1 MSLKIE
7 NQGNP
12 GEAQGQINVLKFIKE
27 GIRCKAYE
35 DDDELIRCQSI
46 LLELKDLRNAYGPI
60 ISFVNLNQIQSIELD
75 NDGLIFLAK
84 YNNKFYVVDAIE
96 KEIRDTYDSIKDFI
110 MNKVL
115 TQDTVVVVITDNAVY
130 EISEVKVI
138 SITNKEY
145 VIPHVE
151 KYTVILT

>member
-75 NDGLIFLAK
+75 NDGLIFVTK
-84 YNNKFYVVDAIE
+84 YGNKYYMVDTVE

-115 TQDTVVVVITDNAVY
+115 TQDTVIVVVSDEAIY
-130 EISEVKVI
+130 KV
-138 SITNKEY
+138 TEDKVTVANKEY
-145 VIPHVE
+145 VIP
-151 KYTVILT
+151 VITSYRCE